1 MRSALRPS
9 LAVVLALTGLA
20 PLTPRSVVSAQ
31 QPTEDWDRHDVR
43 VPVRDGTRL
52 YAVVVAPKVMARTLP
67 VMLVRT
73 PYGVEGNLRP
83 GPIGTAFQEL
93 AKDGYIFVFQ
103 DARGTYKSEG
113 KFVMNGALHDPRDP
127 NGVDEATDTYDTVD
141 WLLKNLPNNSGKVGV
156 MGVSYP
162 GWLAGMA
169 GVNPHPAVKAISPQ
183 APMTDTWMG
192 DDFFHQGAF
201 RQSFGV
207 EYATEMEWPRDQPR
221 PFRQTRRDLYD
232 WYLQFPTLKELGEK
246 NGISNLPSWTGF
258 RTHPAWDGYWQ
269 AKAMQRVLTKPLM
282 PVLNV
287 GGFWDQE
294 DVFGPQEAYR
304 TLEKADTK
312 NWNHIVLGPWFHGG
326 WSGRE
331 TDNFGPMRFGSD
343 PGLYYRSRIEA
354 PWFAYHLHG
363 KGDGSFAEAYM
374 FESGSN
380 TWRTF
385 NAWPPREGRPAKL
398 YLRENGKVSFDA
410 PKAGGSESYVS
421 DPKRPIPYLARPVD
435 GTRWQ
440 QWLVED
446 QRFVQNRPDVL
457 SWESDPLTEEVSI
470 AGDVIAHLYASTTGT
485 DADWV
490 VKLIDV
496 YPDSGLADPAA
507 GGYQL
512 MVAGDIMR
520 GRYRKSWSKPEAI
533 PANTVTPFTVDL
545 HEQSYR
551 FLRGHRIMVQVQSTW
566 FPLYDRNP
574 QTFVPN
580 IFEAR
585 ASDFRAQ
592 THTVH
597 HSPAA
602 PSHIAVTLVDAAPAA
617 TAGDAGAPAGAAVMK
632 KARAIHTRALTMD
645 THVDF
650 NPGAMTARTPN
661 YVTGTSSQVDLPKME
676 RGGLD
681 AVFFSIFVGQRP
693 DFSDSAY
700 RQAKAGAMEK
710 FDAVH
715 RLTEQLAPDRIQ
727 LALTAAD
734 VRRIHAAGKK
744 VALMGVEGGYPL
756 GEEVGNVKAF
766 YDLGARY
773 LSLAHNGHSQLSDS
787 NTGEADGVWK
797 WNGLSPIGRQ
807 VVAEAN
813 RLGIMMDVSH
823 PSKASNLQMIALS
836 RAPVIASHSAVRA
849 LCDHSR
855 NLDDEQ
861 LLAIAR
867 GGGVVQVVAFSPYL
881 KKAPPDSPERA
892 AAIAAL
898 RTKYGFGGGRGG
910 ARADTAA
917 FGAFQKEMA
926 EVNVKFPGPPRATV
940 RELVDHIDYAVKLI
954 GIDHVGISSDF
965 DGGGGIDGYNSAAE
979 ALNVTVEL
987 VRRGYTEE
995 QIDKLWGGNLL
1006 RVMEAVEGVAARLK
1020 AAS

>member
-1 MRSALRPS
+1 MRAAFRLS
-9 LAVVLALTGLA
+9 LTCVLVLTGLA
-20 PLTPRSVVSAQ
+20 PLTPRARLAAQ
-31 QPTEDWDRHDVR
+31 QSAEDWDRHEVR
-43 VPVRDGTRL
+43 IPVRDGTRL
-52 YAVVVAPKVMARTLP
+52 YAVVVAPKKRGKPLP
-67 VMLVRT
+67 IMLVRT
-73 PYGVEGNLRP
+73 PYGVENNLRA
-83 GPIGTAFQEL
+83 GPVGIAYQEL
-93 AKDGYIFVFQ
+93 AKDGYLFVFE
-103 DARGTYKSEG
+103 DSRGTNKSEG
-113 KFVMNGALHDPRDP
+113 TFVMNGALHDPKDAA
-127 NGVDEATDTYDTVD
+127 GVDEATDTYDTVD
-141 WLLKNLPNNSGKVGV
+141 WMVKNIQGNNGKVGV

-162 GWLAGMA
+162 GWLAGIA

-207 EYATEMEWPRDQPR
+207 EYATAMEWPRGTPF
-221 PFRQTRRDLYD
+221 PFRQTRHDLYD

-246 NGISNLPSWTGF
+246 NGIDQLPSWKGF
-258 RTHPAWDGYWQ
+258 KAHPAWDEYWQ
-269 AKAMQRVLTKPLM
+269 AKAMQRVLTRPLM

-312 NWNHIVLGPWFHGG
+312 HWNHIVLGPWFHGG

-331 TDNFGPMRFGSD
+331 QDSFGPMNFGSD
-343 PGLYYRSRIEA
+343 PGLYYRSKIEA

-363 KGDGSFAEAYM
+363 IGDGAFAEAYM

-380 TWRTF
+380 QWRTF
-385 NAWPPREGRPAKL
+385 SAWPPKEGTPARI
-398 YLRENGKVSFDA
+398 YLRQNGKLSFDA
-410 PKAGGSESYVS
+410 PNSAGSESYVS
-421 DPKRPIPYLARPVD
+421 DPKHPIPYLARPVD
-435 GTRWQ
+435 GTRWR

-457 SWESDPLTEEVSI
+457 SWESEPLAKEVSI

-496 YPDSGLADPAA
+496 YPDSGVETRL
-507 GGYQL
+507 GGYEL
-512 MVAGDIMR
+512 MVAGDILR
-520 GRYRKSWSKPEAI
+520 GRYYKSWSTPQAI

-545 HEQSYR
+545 HQQSYR
-551 FLRGHRIMVQVQSTW
+551 FLKGHRIMVQVQSTW

-574 QTFVPN
+574 QTFVAN
-580 IFEAR
+580 IFEAK
-585 ASDFRAQ
+585 AGDFLAQ

-597 HSPAA
+597 HSPSA
-602 PSHIAVTLVDAAPAA
+602 PSHIAVTLVEPVSAGPPSRAPAA
-617 TAGDAGAPAGAAVMK
+617 PPSGGALESAA
-632 KARAIHTRALTMD
+632 RDIHRRALTVD

-650 NPGAMTARTPN
+650 NPAALTAKAPN
-661 YVTGTSSQVDLPKME
+661 YVTGTTSQVDLPKME
-676 RGGLD
+676 QGGLD
-681 AVFFSIFVGQRP
+681 AIFFSIFVGQRQ
-693 DFSDSAY
+693 DFTDIAY
-700 RQAKAGAMEK
+700 RQALAGAMEK
-710 FDAVH
+710 FEAVH

-734 VRRIHAAGKK
+734 VRRIHASGKK
-744 VALMGVEGGYPL
+744 VALMGVEGGYAL
-756 GEEVGNVKAF
+756 GEDIANVKKF

-797 WNGLSPIGRQ
+797 WNGLSPLGRQ

-823 PSKASNLQMIALS
+823 PSKASNLQVLALT

-861 LLAIAR
+861 LLAI
-867 GGGVVQVVAFSPYL
+867 GKNGGVVQMVAFSPYL
-881 KKAPPDSPERA
+881 KKAPPDSP
-892 AAIAAL
+892 
-898 RTKYGFGGGRGG
+898 
-910 ARADTAA
+910 ARA
-917 FGAFQKEMA
+917 
-926 EVNVKFPGPPRATV
+926 RATV
-940 RELVDHIDYAVKLI
+940 HDLVDHIDYAVKLI

-979 ALNVTVEL
+979 ALNVTTEL

-1006 RVMEAVEGVAARLK
+1006 RVMREVERVAQAMK
-1020 AAS
+1020 AAG